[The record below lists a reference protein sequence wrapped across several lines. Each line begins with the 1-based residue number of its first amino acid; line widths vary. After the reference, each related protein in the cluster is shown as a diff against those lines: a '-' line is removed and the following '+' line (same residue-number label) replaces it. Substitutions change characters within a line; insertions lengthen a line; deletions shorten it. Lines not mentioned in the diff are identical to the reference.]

1 MRLGEPVRVRLSLEK
16 QVLYEAHAAAEGKP
30 LGTYLR
36 ERLEREDVLLEEMA
50 ALRRAVERA
59 AVGIKDGQDQAGGV
73 TPPLGLLV
81 ELLLLTRA
89 SIAPG
94 KMQMVQKEVER
105 LGLDVWHSEQE

>member
-1 MRLGEPVRVRLSLEK
+1 MRLADPIPVRLSVENK
-16 QVLYEAHAAAEGKP
+16 AFYESLAAAEGKP

-59 AVGIKDGQDQAGGV
+59 TGGIKDEPERETGIA
-73 TPPLGLLV
+73 PPLGMLV